1 MANYTD
7 LPDLRTLRQR
17 LGLTQA
23 QLAERVGVTFAT
35 VNRWENGGARP
46 SRLALRRLRELAVR
60 ADEASVVA
68 EPEEGY
74 TAAPPEPDF
83 RADPELV
90 RLVVEAERL
99 TYGHLFSPSFATE
112 TSIIDPLPHQRLAVY
127 EHMLVQPRLRF
138 LLADDAGAG
147 KTIMAGL
154 YIREMLSRRLL
165 RRVLVVTPAGLVSN
179 WERELR
185 KLFALPFR
193 IVRGEEAR
201 ATNPF
206 QGDDSDLLIVSVD
219 TLSGGRMLERF
230 KEPGADPYD
239 LAIFDEAHKLSAD
252 RQPDFRVRKTDRYLL
267 AEHVARVCRHLLLL
281 TATPHMGKDYPFY
294 CLWRLL
300 EPDVLSTYQAFQ
312 NYPQAARER
321 AFLRRTKEEMVYYDG
336 RRIYP
341 ERECRTSGYDLTRPE
356 RELYD
361 DTTDYIRS
369 FYNRARILNRSAAR
383 LAMSV
388 FQRRLTSSTY
398 ALLKSFERR
407 LEKLDELIAR
417 LESGELTQD
426 ELARMQLRLEA
437 LEDPFEE
444 RTADEDDPE
453 DGLEGSEA
461 AERKLLSGVVATSLR
476 ELREERRRVEGLR
489 NRARQIYEGP
499 EEDSKFEKLR
509 ELIQAADFRHEKILI
524 FTEHRDTADFLTRKF
539 EALGFAGQIARIDG
553 TMSTLPG
560 PSGLSERD
568 EQVEFFKKPSAE
580 GGARLMIATDAAGEG
595 INLQFCW
602 LMVNYDIPWN
612 PARLE
617 QRMGRLHRY
626 KQKHDPV
633 VMLNLFAKDTRE
645 GNVLETLLDKLEKI
659 RRQLRSDKVFDVVGL
674 QFEGKS
680 LRDIIL
686 RAVVDDD
693 EAGALAE
700 LEGTLTP
707 EQVQARID
715 LREKLLKTGG
725 DVKSQLPRLC
735 ISLNREELR
744 RLLPGYV
751 RRFVERSAPHLGV
764 RIDGDLDR
772 YFALRGLPE
781 PVLSV
786 LEGYPPEHRLRLTVN
801 RPVEEEKAIF
811 LHPGEPLYESYR
823 RHFCARFARQALR
836 GTVFVDPYA
845 EAPYLFHLGSIAIE
859 RRPDPE
865 LPEVY
870 GRPEVRA
877 VRLVGLRQA
886 ADGRAEESS
895 VEHLMLLRGVPGPL
909 EEAARWSL
917 RAPALCDLARKHI
930 EEAVLGPLV
939 RNQREGL
946 LATVPERER
955 FLMRGFEYQE
965 ADLAAMRAALAER
978 ARKGDKSAEIELA
991 DVKAQQKSL
1000 PARRERALAILRREV
1015 ELIFPSEVRLLVS
1028 ALVVPSADPAERAR
1042 HDREIELVAM
1052 RVASAHE
1059 EALGSR
1065 VSDVS
1070 TPELALAAGLDRS
1083 PGFDLLVHRTDGNER
1098 GVEVKGRRGVGDVEL
1113 TENEWARAVNLRER
1127 YWLYV
1132 VFDCATASP
1141 RLLRVRDP
1149 FGRLLA
1155 RLKGGVVIDERAIFE
1170 AAERDEIGRA

>member
-1 MANYTD
+1 
-7 LPDLRTLRQR
+7 
-17 LGLTQA
+17 
-23 QLAERVGVTFAT
+23 
-35 VNRWENGGARP
+35 
-46 SRLALRRLRELAVR
+46 
-60 ADEASVVA
+60 
-68 EPEEGY
+68 
-74 TAAPPEPDF
+74 
-83 RADPELV
+83 
-90 RLVVEAERL
+90 
-99 TYGHLFSPSFATE
+99 
-112 TSIIDPLPHQRLAVY
+112 
-127 EHMLVQPRLRF
+127 
-138 LLADDAGAG
+138 
-147 KTIMAGL
+147 
-154 YIREMLSRRLL
+154 
-165 RRVLVVTPAGLVSN
+165 
-179 WERELR
+179 
-185 KLFALPFR
+185 
-193 IVRGEEAR
+193 
-201 ATNPF
+201 
-206 QGDDSDLLIVSVD
+206 
-219 TLSGGRMLERF
+219 
-230 KEPGADPYD
+230 
-239 LAIFDEAHKLSAD
+239 
-252 RQPDFRVRKTDRYLL
+252 
-267 AEHVARVCRHLLLL
+267 
-281 TATPHMGKDYPFY
+281 DYPFY

-321 AFLRRTKEEMVYYDG
+321 YFLRRTKEEMVYYDG

-341 ERECRTSGYDLTRPE
+341 ERECRTPGYDLTRPE
-356 RELYD
+356 RDLYD

-426 ELARMQLRLEA
+426 ELARMQLRLDA
-437 LEDPFEE
+437 LQDPFEE
-444 RTADEDDPE
+444 RTADEDEAE
-453 DGLEGSEA
+453 DGLEGTEA
-461 AERKLLSGVVATSLR
+461 AEQKLLAGVVATSLR

-509 ELIQAADFRHEKILI
+509 ELIQAPDFRDEKILI

-568 EQVEFFKKPSAE
+568 EQVEFFRKPPDQ

-645 GNVLETLLDKLEKI
+645 GNVLQTLLDKLEKI

-693 EAGALAE
+693 EEGALAE

-715 LREKLLKTGG
+715 VREKLLKTGG
-725 DVKSQLPRLC
+725 DVKAQLPRLRT
-735 ISLNREELR
+735 SLDREELR

-751 RRFVERSAPHLGV
+751 RRFVERSAPHLGA
-764 RIDGDLDR
+764 RIEGDLDGF
-772 YFALRGLPE
+772 FALRGLPE

-786 LEGYPPEHRLRLTVN
+786 LESYPPEHRVRLTVN
-801 RPVEEEKAIF
+801 RPSEEEKAIF
-811 LHPGEPLYESYR
+811 LHPGQPLYESYR
-823 RHFCARFARQALR
+823 RYYSARFARQALR
-836 GTVFVDPYA
+836 GAVFVDPYA
-845 EAPYLFHLGSIAIE
+845 EAPYLFHLGSISIE

-870 GRPEVRA
+870 GRLEVRA
-877 VRLVGLRQA
+877 VRLIGLRQT
-886 ADGRAEESS
+886 ADGRAEESP

-917 RAPALCDLARKHI
+917 RAPSLRDLARKHLD
-930 EEAVLGPLV
+930 EAILAPLA
-939 RNQREGL
+939 REHREGI

-955 FLMRGFEYQE
+955 FLLRGFEYQE
-965 ADLAAMRAALAER
+965 ADLAAMRAALTER

-991 DVKAQQKSL
+991 DVKVQQKNL

-1015 ELIFPSEVRLLVS
+1015 ELIYPGEVRILAT

-1052 RVASAHE
+1052 QVARAHE
-1059 EALGSR
+1059 
-1065 VSDVS
+1065 
-1070 TPELALAAGLDRS
+1070 
-1083 PGFDLLVHRTDGNER
+1083 
-1098 GVEVKGRRGVGDVEL
+1098 
-1113 TENEWARAVNLRER
+1113 
-1127 YWLYV
+1127 
-1132 VFDCATASP
+1132 
-1141 RLLRVRDP
+1141 
-1149 FGRLLA
+1149 
-1155 RLKGGVVIDERAIFE
+1155 
-1170 AAERDEIGRA
+1170 